1 MKETKSARDKQRKEK
16 DKQKAYEAWLNQ
28 IDRVADSP
36 VFQKIFGPFAKKDL
50 QKNEGLG

>member
-1 MKETKSARDKQRKEK
+1 MAETKSARDKLRQEQ
-16 DKQKAYEAWLNQ
+16 DEQKAYEAWLNQ
-28 IDRVADSP
+28 IDRQADSP